1 MFFFLDGEVN
11 KPSGLV
17 VSVTKE
23 KRRGE
28 GYGGS
33 RYGKGEKRA
42 KKVTN
47 GNQIGQAARLNQ
59 IKQSALISGIVGSV
73 LLVVFMF
80 TNFLL
85 TSSSAEQLESTMFL
99 NQYQTGSKNLTTAL
113 QSYVATGDSIYYDNY
128 MKELNEDKNRDIAW
142 EGLKGN
148 DITDEEWATFEKIAS
163 LSEGLVPLEE
173 EAFRL
178 GAEGKIEEASAI
190 VFGAEY
196 KAAASEMMTLMDSCI
211 ADIQARMAR
220 EKTILNVIMA
230 VCAVMFA
237 LSFVYLVK
245 TLIDTTK
252 FSQKE
257 LLKPILK
264 VSDELEQLARGDF
277 HSETTMYIDESEV
290 GQMVQS
296 IVFMKQ
302 NVSNMIYEISDVLA
316 QMGQGNYKVQI
327 VQEYVGDFVQI
338 KESMLKIVADTK
350 NALMTIR
357 NTAQEIDGG
366 SEQLAKAA
374 MDLAEGCT
382 VQAAKVSTIADEI
395 EKMSV
400 TMKEKSQDAND
411 AVVLSTKAGEVLMTS
426 NSKMEEL
433 KEAISEIHKC
443 SDEIST
449 IISSIENIAN
459 QTNLLSLN
467 AAIEAARAGEAG
479 KGFAVVADQVKALAE
494 QSAQAAGETTKL
506 IEMTVEAVQKGIII
520 TDATAENMNQVM
532 VSAAEATNKMEQMAE
547 ALGVEA
553 NRMVDI
559 NEHVSEV
566 AGIVDNN
573 SATSEETAAI
583 SEEQTAQ
590 VATMVQ
596 MLEQFEI
603 D

>member
-1 MFFFLDGEVN
+1 
-11 KPSGLV
+11 
-17 VSVTKE
+17 
-23 KRRGE
+23 
-28 GYGGS
+28 
-33 RYGKGEKRA
+33 
-42 KKVTN
+42 
-47 GNQIGQAARLNQ
+47 
-59 IKQSALISGIVGSV
+59 
-73 LLVVFMF
+73 
-80 TNFLL
+80 
-85 TSSSAEQLESTMFL
+85 
-99 NQYQTGSKNLTTAL
+99 
-113 QSYVATGDSIYYDNY
+113 
-128 MKELNEDKNRDIAW
+128 MKE
-142 EGLKGN
+142 
-148 DITDEEWATFEKIAS
+148 
-163 LSEGLVPLEE
+163 
-173 EAFRL
+173 
-178 GAEGKIEEASAI
+178 
-190 VFGAEY
+190 
-196 KAAASEMMTLMDSCI
+196 
-211 ADIQARMAR
+211 
-220 EKTILNVIMA
+220 
-230 VCAVMFA
+230 
-237 LSFVYLVK
+237 
-245 TLIDTTK
+245 
-252 FSQKE
+252 
-257 LLKPILK
+257 
-264 VSDELEQLARGDF
+264 
-277 HSETTMYIDESEV
+277 
-290 GQMVQS
+290 
-296 IVFMKQ
+296 
-302 NVSNMIYEISDVLA
+302 NVSNMIYEISDILS
-316 QMGQGNYKVQI
+316 QMGQGNYKVQLT
-327 VQEYVGDFVQI
+327 QQYVGDFIQI

-382 VQAAKVSTIADEI
+382 VQAAKVSKIADEI

-411 AVVLSTKAGEVLMTS
+411 AVSLSTKAGEVLMTS

-433 KEAISEIHKC
+433 KDAISEIHKC

-449 IISSIENIAN
+449 IINSIQNIAN

-479 KGFAVVADQVKALAE
+479 KGFAVVADQVKVLAE

-532 VSAAEATNKMEQMAE
+532 ISAAEATQKMEQMAE

-559 NEHVSEV
+559 NDHVSEV

>member
-1 MFFFLDGEVN
+1 MA
-11 KPSGLV
+11 
-17 VSVTKE
+17 KE
-23 KRRGE
+23 KN
-28 GYGGS
+28 
-33 RYGKGEKRA
+33 A
-42 KKVTN
+42 QKKVTN

-411 AVVLSTKAGEVLMTS
+411 AVVLSTKAGEVLMAS

-479 KGFAVVADQVKALAE
+479 KGFAVVADQVKVLAE

-532 VSAAEATNKMEQMAE
+532 VSAAEATSKMEQMAE

>member
-1 MFFFLDGEVN
+1 MA
-11 KPSGLV
+11 
-17 VSVTKE
+17 KE
-23 KRRGE
+23 KNGQ
-28 GYGGS
+28 
-33 RYGKGEKRA
+33 

-479 KGFAVVADQVKALAE
+479 KGFAVVADQVKVLAE

-532 VSAAEATNKMEQMAE
+532 VSAAEATSKMEQMAE

>member
-1 MFFFLDGEVN
+1 MA
-11 KPSGLV
+11 
-17 VSVTKE
+17 KE
-23 KRRGE
+23 K
-28 GYGGS
+28 
-33 RYGKGEKRA
+33 
-42 KKVTN
+42 N
-47 GNQIGQAARLNQ
+47 GQKEVKSSSQVGQAARLNQ

-163 LSEGLVPLEE
+163 LSEGLVSLEE

-178 GAEGKIEEASAI
+178 GAEGKITEAAAI

>member
-1 MFFFLDGEVN
+1 MA
-11 KPSGLV
+11 
-17 VSVTKE
+17 KE
-23 KRRGE
+23 KNN
-28 GYGGS
+28 
-33 RYGKGEKRA
+33 KR
-42 KKVTN
+42 KLGN

-59 IKQSALISGIVGSV
+59 IKKSALISGIVGSV
-73 LLVVFMF
+73 LLVVFLF

-113 QSYVATGDSIYYDNY
+113 QSYVATGDSVYYDNY

-142 EGLKGN
+142 EGLKEN
-148 DITDEEWATFEKIAS
+148 DITDAEWATFEKIAA

-178 GAEGKIEEASAI
+178 GKEGKIDEASAI
-190 VFGAEY
+190 VFGEEY
-196 KAAASEMMTLMDSCI
+196 IAVAGEMRTLMDTCV
-211 ADIQARMAR
+211 ADIQARMAK
-220 EKTILNVIMA
+220 EKTTLNVVMA
-230 VCAVMFA
+230 ICAVMFA
-237 LSFVYLVK
+237 FSFVYLVK

-252 FSQKE
+252 FSQDE
-257 LLKPILK
+257 LLQPILK
-264 VSDELEQLARGDF
+264 VSEEIEQLAHGDF
-277 HSETTMYIDESEV
+277 HSETEMYIDESEV

-296 IVFMKQ
+296 IVYMKE
-302 NVSNMIYEISDVLA
+302 NVSNMIYEISDVLS
-316 QMGQGNYKVQI
+316 QMGQGNYKVQ
-327 VQEYVGDFVQI
+327 VTQEYVGDFIQI
-338 KESMLKIVADTK
+338 KESMLKIVSDTK

-382 VQAAKVSTIADEI
+382 VQAARVSKIADEI
-395 EKMSV
+395 GKMSI
-400 TMKEKSQDAND
+400 TMKEKSLDANG
-411 AVVLSTKAGEVLMTS
+411 AVSLSAKAGEVLMTS

-433 KEAISEIHKC
+433 KEAISEIHTC

-449 IISSIENIAN
+449 IINSIQNIAN

-479 KGFAVVADQVKALAE
+479 KGFAVVADQVKVLAE

-506 IEMTVEAVQKGIII
+506 IEKTVEAVQKGIII

-547 ALGVEA
+547 ALEIEA

-559 NEHVSEV
+559 NEHVSDV

>member
-1 MFFFLDGEVN
+1 MA
-11 KPSGLV
+11 
-17 VSVTKE
+17 KE
-23 KRRGE
+23 K
-28 GYGGS
+28 
-33 RYGKGEKRA
+33 
-42 KKVTN
+42 N
-47 GNQIGQAARLNQ
+47 GQKEVKSSSQVGQAARLNQ

>member
-1 MFFFLDGEVN
+1 MA
-11 KPSGLV
+11 
-17 VSVTKE
+17 KE
-23 KRRGE
+23 K
-28 GYGGS
+28 
-33 RYGKGEKRA
+33 
-42 KKVTN
+42 N
-47 GNQIGQAARLNQ
+47 GQKEVKSSSQVGQAARLNQ

-178 GAEGKIEEASAI
+178 GAEGKITEAAAI

>member
-1 MFFFLDGEVN
+1 MA
-11 KPSGLV
+11 
-17 VSVTKE
+17 KE
-23 KRRGE
+23 KN
-28 GYGGS
+28 
-33 RYGKGEKRA
+33 A
-42 KKVTN
+42 QKKVIN

-73 LLVVFMF
+73 LLVVFMS

-411 AVVLSTKAGEVLMTS
+411 AVVLSTKAGEVLMAS

-479 KGFAVVADQVKALAE
+479 KGFAVVADQVKVLAE

-532 VSAAEATNKMEQMAE
+532 VSAAEATSKMEQMAE

>member
-1 MFFFLDGEVN
+1 MA
-11 KPSGLV
+11 
-17 VSVTKE
+17 KE
-23 KRRGE
+23 KNGQ
-28 GYGGS
+28 
-33 RYGKGEKRA
+33 
-42 KKVTN
+42 KKATN

>member
-1 MFFFLDGEVN
+1 MA
-11 KPSGLV
+11 
-17 VSVTKE
+17 KE
-23 KRRGE
+23 K
-28 GYGGS
+28 
-33 RYGKGEKRA
+33 
-42 KKVTN
+42 N
-47 GNQIGQAARLNQ
+47 GQKEVKSSSQVGQAARLNQ

-178 GAEGKIEEASAI
+178 GAEGKITEAAAI

-479 KGFAVVADQVKALAE
+479 KGFAVVADQVKVLAE